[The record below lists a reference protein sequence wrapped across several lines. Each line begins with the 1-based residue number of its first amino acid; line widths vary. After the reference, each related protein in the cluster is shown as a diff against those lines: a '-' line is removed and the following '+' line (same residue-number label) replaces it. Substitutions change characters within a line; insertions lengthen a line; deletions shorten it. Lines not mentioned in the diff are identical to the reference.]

1 MASLQ
6 NMMPMIVGNPNPLT
20 SAITLYQN
28 QMLDSANQDS
38 VDDFL
43 DVLFNA
49 LPIRLRGIV
58 PQLRNLNNGQ
68 GSPYFTQI
76 DRHWFAF
83 EMALRLHQPSL
94 ISQNKDVNSGMNL
107 CGPNMAILDFAKRD
121 IEGYVRYA
129 VSLFETGSGM
139 FFSRQVQPSRGI
151 LTRLPTA
158 ISCADYITIASLRNS
173 PNVITNSGSYWEP
186 IRILTKP
193 GLMVSWL
200 KQAGYTLVL
209 DRTQINVTIPMMI
222 LDALTPHSIH
232 SQSTGTQN
240 LNLNHL
246 QNLALD
252 IQSGRTVF
260 LLGSVM
266 LGGLVNNQITVPQY
280 TVLTATPRSPMDLHW
295 MLVESMQPG
304 VGNVTVQMHS
314 YGNSPAP
321 IVVPTQDFLW
331 GYNGFVSGDPAGL

>member
-1 MASLQ
+1 MPSLQ
-6 NMMPMIVGNPNPLT
+6 NMMPMIVGNPNPIN

-43 DVLFNA
+43 DVLVRT
-49 LPIRLRGIV
+49 LQIRLRSIV
-58 PQLRNLNNGQ
+58 LLLRNLNNGQ
-68 GSPYFTQI
+68 GSPYFAQI

-83 EMALRLHQPSL
+83 EMALRLYQPSL
-94 ISQNKDVNSGMNL
+94 ISQNRDANNGTNL

-129 VSLFETGSGM
+129 VSLFETGSGR
-139 FFSRQVQPSRGI
+139 FFNRPVQPSRGI
-151 LTRLPTA
+151 LTRTPTA

-173 PNVITNSGSYWEP
+173 PNVITDAGSYWEP

-193 GLMVSWL
+193 GLMVNWL
-200 KQAGYTLVL
+200 KQAGYSLVL

-222 LDALTPHSIH
+222 LDVLTPHPIH

-252 IQSGRTVF
+252 IQIGRTVF
-260 LLGSVM
+260 LLGSVT

-280 TVLTATPRSPMDLHW
+280 TALTATPRSSMDLHW
-295 MLVESMQPG
+295 MLVQQLQAG
-304 VGNVTVQMHS
+304 AANVTVQMHS
-314 YGNSPAP
+314 YGNTPAA
-321 IVVPTQDFLW
+321 VVIPTQAFLW